1 MEGNEMKERGIYV
14 KDHGKSLKEDPN
26 ALKVRLNALLEV
38 DRLRFWVEV
47 FIALCVAGIF
57 IRLIVM

>member
-1 MEGNEMKERGIYV
+1 MKGVRMKERGIYV
-14 KDHGKSLKEDPN
+14 KDHGKTMREEPN

-57 IRLIVM
+57 IRLIMM

>member
-1 MEGNEMKERGIYV
+1 MKEHGIYI

-57 IRLIVM
+57 IRVLFL

>member
-1 MEGNEMKERGIYV
+1 MKERGIYV

-47 FIALCVAGIF
+47 FTALCVAGIF

>member
-1 MEGNEMKERGIYV
+1 MKEHGIYV

-38 DRLRFWVEV
+38 DRVRFWVEV
-47 FIALCVAGIF
+47 VICVAVVGIF
-57 IRLIVM
+57 IRLLVM

>member
-1 MEGNEMKERGIYV
+1 MKMEKGLYV

-38 DRLRFWVEV
+38 DRVRFWVEV
-47 FIALCVAGIF
+47 FIAVCVAGIF
-57 IRLIVM
+57 IRLLVM

>member
-1 MEGNEMKERGIYV
+1 MKERGIYV
-14 KDHGKSLKEDPN
+14 KDHGKVIREDSN